1 MCVGPAGRHEGTPG
15 VASLSV
21 GLPWTVCDRLMPEEG
36 VLRLACAGPYE
47 LQDGARMAGPQP
59 EERQLLWRPN
69 PSSAPSML
77 PQYVE
82 AVGQE
87 KENTMLAFLSGSDQA
102 VPTPNMEEAGAP
114 LYSSVSLTEPKV
126 SLSLK

>member
-1 MCVGPAGRHEGTPG
+1 
-15 VASLSV
+15 
-21 GLPWTVCDRLMPEEG
+21 
-36 VLRLACAGPYE
+36 
-47 LQDGARMAGPQP
+47 
-59 EERQLLWRPN
+59 
-69 PSSAPSML
+69 ML

-114 LYSSVSLTEPKV
+114 LYSSVSLAEPKV
-126 SLSLK
+126 SLSLI